1 MIDGIP
7 VGDIKPVQV
16 KTANK
21 SIRIMRQ
28 EANSK
33 REKKGQGQSFMPIQD
48 DDSDEQAL
56 ESMLTDIIS
65 RTITHKLN
73 KQDPEFKVFKE
84 HPERGVGYFNER
96 FNYIPDEL
104 VVDIFVSMQEHV
116 SEIVGVLSKGM
127 EDLPDL
133 LSFFGSAL
141 RNVNAMVSSKGSGEI
156 AKSNSEVNLLTL
168 MVETLCMIAN
178 RLLNADPQGT
188 ELFFLEYGLDELV
201 TVMADNTFKL
211 NEMIVLLYCFVQG
224 TNSSHLRVL
233 QKIVDKLSKQHRFV
247 IPQFLS
253 RLFLYESDDLSPEL
267 YQFYLEHA
275 HRGLHAT
282 SPVVRTKCVTI
293 LSYLSRIR
301 LEPILPLI
309 PVLEKQ

>member
-7 VGDIKPVQV
+7 VGDIKPVTV

-33 REKKGQGQSFMPIQD
+33 REKKGQGTSFMPIQD

-104 VVDIFVSMQEHV
+104 VVDIFANMQEST
-116 SEIVGVLSKGM
+116 SEIVSVLTKGM

-133 LSFFGSAL
+133 MSFFGAAF
-141 RNVNAMVSSKGSGEI
+141 RNVNAMVSSKGSGENPKY
-156 AKSNSEVNLLTL
+156 ASEVNLL
-168 MVETLCMIAN
+168 
-178 RLLNADPQGT
+178 
-188 ELFFLEYGLDELV
+188 
-201 TVMADNTFKL
+201 
-211 NEMIVLLYCFVQG
+211 
-224 TNSSHLRVL
+224 
-233 QKIVDKLSKQHRFV
+233 
-247 IPQFLS
+247 
-253 RLFLYESDDLSPEL
+253 
-267 YQFYLEHA
+267 
-275 HRGLHAT
+275 
-282 SPVVRTKCVTI
+282 
-293 LSYLSRIR
+293 
-301 LEPILPLI
+301 
-309 PVLEKQ
+309 

>member
-1 MIDGIP
+1 
-7 VGDIKPVQV
+7 
-16 KTANK
+16 
-21 SIRIMRQ
+21 
-28 EANSK
+28 
-33 REKKGQGQSFMPIQD
+33 
-48 DDSDEQAL
+48 
-56 ESMLTDIIS
+56 
-65 RTITHKLN
+65 
-73 KQDPEFKVFKE
+73 
-84 HPERGVGYFNER
+84 
-96 FNYIPDEL
+96 
-104 VVDIFVSMQEHV
+104 
-116 SEIVGVLSKGM
+116 
-127 EDLPDL
+127 
-133 LSFFGSAL
+133 
-141 RNVNAMVSSKGSGEI
+141 MVSSKGSGEI
-156 AKSNSEVNLLTL
+156 AKSNSDVNLLTL

-233 QKIVDKLSKQHRFV
+233 QKIVDKLSKQHRFI

-309 PVLEKQ
+309 PVLEK